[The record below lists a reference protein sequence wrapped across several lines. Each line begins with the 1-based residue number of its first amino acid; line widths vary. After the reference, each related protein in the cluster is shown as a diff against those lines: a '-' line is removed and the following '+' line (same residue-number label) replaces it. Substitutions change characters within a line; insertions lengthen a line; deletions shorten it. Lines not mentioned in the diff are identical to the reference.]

1 MSWRLGT
8 YLGDELRA
16 EHIVEGRLPG
26 GGADGARSRPEPG
39 EVGKVHPLRTRTRT
53 RTHISHPPPPSI
65 LIVYLSIFYHEKEEE
80 KEIKVAVDR
89 SPSSSRTCLDDAA
102 LLLLS
107 RALVGMREAA
117 RAAWVAISR
126 CRMPD
131 ADAKAA
137 ARRN

>member
-1 MSWRLGT
+1 VVLTEHDPGLSPEKSAKSTLCA
-8 YLGDELRA
+8 RA
-16 EHIVEGRLPG
+16 H
-26 GGADGARSRPEPG
+26 ARTLATRH
-39 EVGKVHPLRTRTRT
+39 HPA
-53 RTHISHPPPPSI
+53 SSSSI
-65 LIVYLSIFYHEKEEE
+65 YSVSIFYHEKEEE

>member
-1 MSWRLGT
+1 VLTEHDPGLSPEKSAKSTLCA
-8 YLGDELRA
+8 RA
-16 EHIVEGRLPG
+16 RAH
-26 GGADGARSRPEPG
+26 ARTLATRH
-39 EVGKVHPLRTRTRT
+39 HPA
-53 RTHISHPPPPSI
+53 SSSSI
-65 LIVYLSIFYHEKEEE
+65 YLSIFYHEKEEE

>member
-1 MSWRLGT
+1 VVLTEHDPGLSPEKSAKSTLCARARAHARTLAT
-8 YLGDELRA
+8 RHHPASSSSIYL
-16 EHIVEGRLPG
+16 
-26 GGADGARSRPEPG
+26 
-39 EVGKVHPLRTRTRT
+39 
-53 RTHISHPPPPSI
+53 SI
-65 LIVYLSIFYHEKEEE
+65 YLSIFYHEKEEE